1 MASVNRLRLL
11 ALLLAMAPAG
21 RADAMQAATMPEYIA
36 HLERLRTL
44 VQACQAS
51 VPRCDPQQVGG
62 DDLVSFQG
70 LGAGANIHQF
80 EAHYDWLRST
90 LKDAQK
96 STGKTREMNLT
107 AADARIEEAIDDAS
121 AQAPAGNFS
130 TARKAADAVLAHP
143 EFATVE
149 EQSIWDRIIAHI
161 LLWID
166 RLFNDVET
174 FGERSPWIGPVIEIG
189 LIVLAF
195 TILAVWAMRSFRRQR
210 LAVKLESARQLE
222 PWEEASQNWRRLAE
236 EQAAQKAWREAVH
249 CLYWASIVMLEGRKF
264 WTANRSRTPREYL
277 RLLEAGSTR
286 WNLLRRQ
293 TLSFE
298 RIWYGL
304 NTAVEEDYRNALHVH
319 EELRAA

>member
-11 ALLLAMAPAG
+11 ALLALVLTG
-21 RADAMQAATMPEYIA
+21 RADAMQAATMPEYMA

-51 VPRCDPQQVGG
+51 VPHCDPQQVGG
-62 DDLVSFQG
+62 DDLVNFQG
-70 LGAGANIHQF
+70 LGAGANIHRF

-96 STGKTREMNLT
+96 STGKTREMELA
-107 AADARIEEAIDDAS
+107 AADARIEEAIEDAS
-121 AQAPAGNFS
+121 AQTGTRENFLA
-130 TARKAADAVLAHP
+130 ARKAADAVLAHP

-149 EQSIWDRIIAHI
+149 EQSIWDRILAHI

-166 RLFNDVET
+166 WLFNDVEK
-174 FGERSPWIGPVIEIG
+174 FGERSPWIGPVVEIG

-195 TILAVWAMRSFRRQR
+195 TVLAVWAMRSFRRQR
-210 LAVKLESARQLE
+210 LAVKMESARQLE

-236 EQAAQKAWREAVH
+236 EQAAQKSWREAVH
-249 CLYWASIVMLEGRKF
+249 CLYWASIVMLEGRRF
-264 WTANRSRTPREYL
+264 WTPNRARTPREYL
-277 RLLEAGSTR
+277 RLLEAGSQR

-304 NTAVEEDYRNALHVH
+304 NAAVEEDYRDALHVH